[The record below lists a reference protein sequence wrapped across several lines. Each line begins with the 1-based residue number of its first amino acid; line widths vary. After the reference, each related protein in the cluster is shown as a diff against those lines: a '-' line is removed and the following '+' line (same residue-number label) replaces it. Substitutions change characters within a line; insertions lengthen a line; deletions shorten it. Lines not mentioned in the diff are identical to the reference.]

1 MRFFSTLFLL
11 SALSTLP
18 VFARM
23 DQLVSRTSHDHPAI
37 AHRQHHPKRTS
48 LTDICAPID
57 LSVLHSVSAL
67 GLLKASAALEVHI
80 CICVAVVPVFVKTD
94 VRIKDYVDRVGENNA
109 IINIRNMV
117 RVPLGGFLGSSD

>member
-1 MRFFSTLFLL
+1 MRFL
-11 SALSTLP
+11 SALFILSTLSTLP

-37 AHRQHHPKRTS
+37 ARRQHHPMRTS

-57 LSVLHSVSAL
+57 LSVLRSVSAA
-67 GLLKASAALEVHI
+67 GLLKASATVEVHI
-80 CICVAVVPVFVKTD
+80 CICVTVVPVFVKTD
-94 VRIKDYVDRVGENNA
+94 VRIKDYADRVGEENA

-117 RVPLGGFLGSSD
+117 RLLNSFMDSSN